1 MKIRK
6 LLLFVAALICF
17 VCGHAQNN
25 LKVILKD
32 GSELVGYIS
41 RQRPGENFS
50 FTTSS
55 AIVSVNIDK
64 VKSIEDNRIREGEL
78 SNEWRQWAKQ
88 NGVLMKD
95 ERDSTYLIL
104 SDIVISDKLI
114 HGVRVLERGAK
125 LKYLDLAP
133 NTYSLSWDT
142 IAIIK
147 AEPRPKLQLSGIN
160 RRYKLRSGME
170 YEGQYVEEIPGC
182 TLSLYQNDGVIMV
195 FKREEVLKDNRYK
208 INPDQSIFEQS
219 DLIDVVQLKSGS
231 LCKGIIIE
239 RNYSDTD
246 TISSDYLLIQSENGM
261 VQSVN
266 LADVLEYRKEL
277 NPLYHPLTDVMLN
290 EGEFMVNRMNVKPRI
305 AKEIQGIICFNVDSI
320 DVVIPQVL
328 PTTDIV
334 VEAKFASSF
343 RLSQL
348 KLVKVK
354 TYYDKRKKETVYGLT
369 YEDLVKDAVLPLES
383 TKSINGVTRM
393 NFNLEEDG
401 IYSLYNPDKKEVLL
415 FEITTPASSL

>member
-6 LLLFVAALICF
+6 LLLLVPALICF
-17 VCGHAQNN
+17 VSGHAQNN

-50 FTTSS
+50 FTTSR
-55 AIVSVNIDK
+55 AIVSVSADK
-64 VKSIEDNRIREGEL
+64 IKSIVDNRICKGEL
-78 SNEWRQWAKQ
+78 SREWMEWADQ
-88 NGVLMKD
+88 NGMLMKD
-95 ERDSTYLIL
+95 ERDSAYLIL
-104 SDIVISDKLI
+104 SDIIVSDKLI
-114 HGVRVLERGAK
+114 HGVRVLECGAK
-125 LKYLDLAP
+125 LKYLELAP

-170 YEGQYVEEIPGC
+170 YEGQYVEEVPGS
-182 TLSLYQNDGVIMV
+182 TLSLYQDNGVTMV

-208 INPDQSIFEQS
+208 INPNQSIFEQS
-219 DLIDVVQLKSGS
+219 DLIDVVQLKNGS

-246 TISSDYLLIQSENGM
+246 TISNDYLLIQSENGM

-277 NPLYHPLTDVMLN
+277 NPLYNPLTDVILD
-290 EGEFMVNRMNVKPRI
+290 EGEFMINRVKVKPQT
-305 AKEIQGIICFNVDSI
+305 AKEIQGVICFNVDSI
-320 DVVIPQVL
+320 DIVIPQIS
-328 PTTDIV
+328 PTTEIV
-334 VEAKFASSF
+334 VEAKFTSSF
-343 RLSQL
+343 QASQL

-354 TYYDKRKKETVYGLT
+354 TYYDKKKKETVYGLT
-369 YEDLVKDAVLPLES
+369 YEDLVKNPVLPLES
-383 TKSINGVTRM
+383 TESTNGITKVI
-393 NFNLEEDG
+393 FNLKEKG
-401 IYSLYNPDKKEVLL
+401 IYSLYNPDTREVVL
-415 FEITTPASSL
+415 FEIATPASNR

>member
-6 LLLFVAALICF
+6 LLLLVPALICF
-17 VCGHAQNN
+17 VSGHAQNN

-50 FTTSS
+50 FTTSR
-55 AIVSVNIDK
+55 AIVSVSADK
-64 VKSIEDNRIREGEL
+64 IKSIVDNRICKGEL
-78 SNEWRQWAKQ
+78 SREWMEWADQ
-88 NGVLMKD
+88 NGMLMKD
-95 ERDSTYLIL
+95 ERDSAYLIL
-104 SDIVISDKLI
+104 SDIIVSDKLI
-114 HGVRVLERGAK
+114 HGVRVLECGAK
-125 LKYLDLAP
+125 LKYLELAP

-170 YEGQYVEEIPGC
+170 YEGQYVEEVPGS
-182 TLSLYQNDGVIMV
+182 TLSLYQDNGVTMV

-208 INPDQSIFEQS
+208 INPNQSIFEQS
-219 DLIDVVQLKSGS
+219 DLIDVVQLKNGS

-246 TISSDYLLIQSENGM
+246 TISNDYLLIQSENGM

-277 NPLYHPLTDVMLN
+277 NPLYNPLTDVILD
-290 EGEFMVNRMNVKPRI
+290 EGEFMINRMNVKPQT
-305 AKEIQGIICFNVDSI
+305 AKEIQGVICFNVDSI
-320 DVVIPQVL
+320 DIVIPQIS
-328 PTTDIV
+328 PTTEIV
-334 VEAKFASSF
+334 VEAKFTSSF
-343 RLSQL
+343 QASQL

-354 TYYDKRKKETVYGLT
+354 TYYDKKKKETVYGLT
-369 YEDLVKDAVLPLES
+369 YEDLVKNPVLPLES
-383 TKSINGVTRM
+383 TESTNGITKVI
-393 NFNLEEDG
+393 FNLKEKG
-401 IYSLYNPDKKEVLL
+401 IYSLYNPDTREVVL
-415 FEITTPASSL
+415 FEIATPASNR

>member
-6 LLLFVAALICF
+6 LLLLVPALICF
-17 VCGHAQNN
+17 VSGHAQNN

-50 FTTSS
+50 FTTSR
-55 AIVSVNIDK
+55 AIVSVSADK
-64 VKSIEDNRIREGEL
+64 IKSIVDNRISKGEL
-78 SNEWRQWAKQ
+78 SSEWREWADQ
-88 NGVLMKD
+88 NGMLMKD
-95 ERDSTYLIL
+95 ERDSAYLIL
-104 SDIVISDKLI
+104 SDIIVSDKLI

-125 LKYLDLAP
+125 LKYLELAP

-160 RRYKLRSGME
+160 RKYKLRSGME
-170 YEGQYVEEIPGC
+170 YEGQYVEEVPGS
-182 TLSLYQNDGVIMV
+182 TLSLYQDNGVTMV

-208 INPDQSIFEQS
+208 INPNQSIFEQS
-219 DLIDVVQLKSGS
+219 DLIDVVQLKNGS

-246 TISSDYLLIQSENGM
+246 TISNDYLLIQSENGM

-277 NPLYHPLTDVMLN
+277 NPLYNPLTDVILD
-290 EGEFMVNRMNVKPRI
+290 EGEFMINRMNVKPQT
-305 AKEIQGIICFNVDSI
+305 AKEIQGVICFNVDSI
-320 DVVIPQVL
+320 DIVIPQIS
-328 PTTDIV
+328 PTTEIV
-334 VEAKFASSF
+334 VEAKFTSSF
-343 RLSQL
+343 QASQL

-354 TYYDKRKKETVYGLT
+354 TYYDKKKKESVYGLT
-369 YEDLVKDAVLPLES
+369 YEDLVKNPVLPLES
-383 TKSINGVTRM
+383 TESINGITKVI
-393 NFNLEEDG
+393 FNLKEKG
-401 IYSLYNPDKKEVLL
+401 IYSLYNPDTREVVL
-415 FEITTPASSL
+415 FEIATPASNR